1 MSVTEEHCQS
11 KYEEGTARSR
21 KDKTITYPC
30 NKFNAISKC
39 EQHLKFR
46 IFLETK
52 KDQRGREG
60 KRERGREE
68 GRKEERRSERGN
80 TGLGEGRK
88 EARNFLSQLGPN
100 FHEFSL
106 PCFVLSLVQNLTM
119 RVIN

>member
-52 KDQRGREG
+52 KDREAG
-60 KRERGREE
+60 RERGREE
-68 GRKEERRSERGN
+68 GRKVGRRKEGAREEIQDWEK
-80 TGLGEGRK
+80 EGRK
-88 EARNFLSQLGPN
+88 QGTSFLN
-100 FHEFSL
+100 
-106 PCFVLSLVQNLTM
+106 
-119 RVIN
+119 